1 VTKELG
7 KARALTGIL
16 AAQSAEMRAKGA
28 ALIQQADRLLCESWN
43 ERMWSD
49 GEPID
54 PSPTIDQA
62 INGGFPCWK
71 SSVHGARR
79 RTTSIWQLLSTRRP
93 PSCTILQA
101 VCAAASAPRTGGV
114 RRRPCSNLIGSCFT
128 PEWRSRLR
136 SQQESLTLAY
146 SNHERT
152 PKVQTATA
160 YLETLNPEQRRAVEH
175 GPAGGL
181 ASPPLLVIAG
191 AGSGKTN
198 TLAHR
203 VAHLIVQGADPRRI
217 LLMTFSRRAASEM
230 TKRVERIARKVLGDN
245 AGIMTDALTW
255 AGTYHGIGARLLRE
269 YAEQIGL
276 DPAFTIHDRE
286 DSADLMNLVRH
297 EKGFSKTESRFPT
310 KGACL
315 SIYSRCVN
323 AEMPIEQ
330 VIGTSYPWCAGWAAE
345 LKELFA
351 AYVEAK
357 QKQNVLDYDDLLL
370 YWAQMVGDAGF
381 ADDIGGR
388 FDHVLVDEYQDTN
401 RLQSSI
407 LLALK
412 PGGRGLTVVGDDAQS
427 IYSFRAATVRN
438 ILDFPNQFSPPAN
451 IITLDRNYRS
461 TQTILAA
468 ANGVISLSKERF
480 TKNLWTE
487 RTSGAKPQLVTVRD
501 EADQARFI
509 VERILENRESGT
521 LLKEQAVL
529 FRTSSHSGPLEIELT
544 RRNIPF
550 VKFGGL
556 KFLDAAHIKDML
568 ALLRFV
574 ENPRDRV
581 AGFRLLHLLPGI
593 GSATAQRVLDHMAEA
608 ADPITALA
616 GIPTPPRTGD
626 DWKGFVETLGN
637 LRYSEWPVDLERAR
651 LWYEPH
657 LDRIHEDAETR
668 RADLL
673 QLEQIASGYPSRERF
688 LTELTL
694 DPPDAT
700 SDQAGVPL
708 LDEDYLILS
717 TIHSAKG
724 QEWKSVYLLNVVDGC
739 MPSDLGAGT
748 SAEIEEE
755 RRLLYV
761 AMTRAKD
768 DLHLVVPQRFFVH
781 GQHAQGDRHLYASR
795 TRFIPEKLLGLF
807 ERTAWPFVPAGTGAR
822 TAGPGPR
829 VDIGARMRGMWR

>member
-1 VTKELG
+1 V
-7 KARALTGIL
+7 L
-16 AAQSAEMRAKGA
+16 A
-28 ALIQQADRLLCESWN
+28 
-43 ERMWSD
+43 
-49 GEPID
+49 
-54 PSPTIDQA
+54 
-62 INGGFPCWK
+62 
-71 SSVHGARR
+71 
-79 RTTSIWQLLSTRRP
+79 ST
-93 PSCTILQA
+93 
-101 VCAAASAPRTGGV
+101 AAS
-114 RRRPCSNLIGSCFT
+114 
-128 PEWRSRLR
+128 
-136 SQQESLTLAY
+136 
-146 SNHERT
+146 
-152 PKVQTATA
+152 

-175 GPAGGL
+175 GITPDGHVGT
-181 ASPPLLVIAG
+181 PLLVIAG

-198 TLAHR
+198 TIAHR
-203 VAHLIVQGADPRRI
+203 VAHLIVSGADPRRI

-230 TKRVERIARKVLGDN
+230 SRRVERIARKVLGAD
-245 AGIMTDALTW
+245 ARIMTDALSW
-255 AGTYHGIGARLLRE
+255 GGTFHGIGARLLRE
-269 YAEQIGL
+269 YADQIGL
-276 DPAFTIHDRE
+276 NPAFTIHDRE

-297 EKGFSKTESRFPT
+297 ERGLSKTESRFPA
-310 KGACL
+310 KGTCL

-323 AEMPIEQ
+323 AETQLEE
-330 VIGTSYPWCAGWAAE
+330 VLGASYPWCSGWAAE
-345 LKELFA
+345 LKDLFA

-370 YWAQMVGDAGF
+370 YWAQMMNGAAI
-381 ADDIGGR
+381 ADDVGGR

-401 RLQSSI
+401 RLQSSV

-438 ILDFPNQFSPPAN
+438 ILDFPDQFSPRAE
-451 IITLDRNYRS
+451 IVTLDRNYRS
-461 TQTILAA
+461 TQPIVSA
-468 ANGVISLSKERF
+468 ANGVIDLARERF

-487 RTSGAKPQLVTVRD
+487 RASSAKPRLVAVRD
-501 EADQARFI
+501 EADQARYI
-509 VERILENRESGT
+509 VERVLETREEGA
-521 LLKEQAVL
+521 LLKQQAVL
-529 FRTSSHSGPLEIELT
+529 FRTSSHSGPLEVELT

-556 KFLDAAHIKDML
+556 KFLDAAHVKDML

-581 AGFRLLHLLPGI
+581 AGFRVLHLLPGI
-593 GSATAQRVLDHMAEA
+593 GPASAQRILDHMTEA
-608 ADPITALA
+608 TDPLGALCTL
-616 GIPTPPRTGD
+616 PCPPRAGD
-626 DWKGFVETLGN
+626 DWTTFVETIGN
-637 LRYSEWPVDLERAR
+637 LRYTEWPSDLERAR

-657 LDRIHEDAETR
+657 LERIHEDAEVR
-668 RADLL
+668 RADLI
-673 QLEQIASGYPSRERF
+673 QLEQIAGGYPSRERF

-724 QEWKSVYLLNVVDGC
+724 QEWKSVYVLNVVDGC

-748 SAEIEEE
+748 SAELEEE

-768 DLHLVVPQRFFVH
+768 DLHLMVPQRFFTH
-781 GQHAQGDRHLYASR
+781 GQHSQGDRHVYASR

-807 ERTAWPFVPAGTGAR
+807 ERTNWPTASAGGTAR
-822 TAGPGPR
+822 GPSQGPR
-829 VDIGARMRGMWR
+829 VDIPARIKGMWR